1 MLRPA
6 IFAVLLALPVAGIAQ
21 TGTQT
26 NSDQPPQ
33 RVRSV
38 TLTRGQQCPTPANK
52 DEVVVCSTLEEP
64 YRIPRTLRN
73 DGPIAAAGQS
83 WVNRTAAM
91 DQTGRVAGG
100 LPDTCSPV
108 GTGGQSGCAMQ
119 QNQLW
124 AADKRAAARAAHSV
138 P

>member
-1 MLRPA
+1 MLRPVFIA
-6 IFAVLLALPVAGIAQ
+6 ALLALPSAAVAQNGNGQA
-21 TGTQT
+21 
-26 NSDQPPQ
+26 PQ

-38 TLTRGQQCPTPANK
+38 TLAKGQKCPPAASP
-52 DEVVVCSTLEEP
+52 DEVVVCQTLDEP
-64 YRIPRTLRN
+64 YRIPRNLRN
-73 DGPIAAAGQS
+73 DGPIPAANQS
-83 WVNRTAAM
+83 WVNRAAAD

-119 QNQLW
+119 QNQQW
-124 AADKRAAARAAHSV
+124 AAEKRAQARANSSV